1 MAAPAGPPLP
11 SCHQGGPAAPL
22 LSGRG
27 ACPSLDGVMTART
40 QTPSRLRRE
49 FHMDGIVQGVG
60 FRPFVYGLALRHG
73 ITGYVLN
80 DANGVTIGAEGS
92 PEQLATFAREL
103 RELAPPLSRIDR
115 FSERALPLCHD
126 PDYDGAFHGQFRI
139 KASQQQS
146 AATVAISPDQGM
158 CEACA
163 TDVANPADRHHR
175 YPFTNCTH
183 CGPRYTII
191 RRLPYDRPHTAM
203 ADFAMC
209 PRCAAAYENP
219 LDRRY
224 HAQPVSCP
232 ECGPHLSWRSGRGD
246 ALAEREDA
254 LHAAARAL
262 QAGKLIAVKGMG
274 GYHLICDAR
283 NEQSVARL
291 RTLKRRARKPLA
303 VMMGSL
309 AEAKLH
315 VTGCEAE
322 WKLLASQARPITL
335 LRKRKNDDR
344 LSETRQSATPLA
356 EGIAPGIPYLGVM
369 LPYTPLHQLLLD
381 ACAMPLVATSA
392 NGRGSPIL
400 IECDAVVRELGSE
413 IDGILDHN
421 RPILH
426 PCDDSLVQ
434 WAGGRRQTLRL
445 ARGYAPCTPSLQEA
459 VRVPLLAVGAQ
470 QKNQL
475 ALAFGR
481 QRIYSP
487 YIGDLHSLPMQEH
500 FEQTL
505 ATFRDLY
512 DLKPEVLVSDRHPG
526 YLSHQWAKGYCHDQ
540 GATHL
545 EVQHHHAHLLGVM
558 AEHDIRGPV
567 LGVAFDGTGLG
578 DNGTLWGGELL
589 IADVQGFERVAH
601 LKPFKLIG
609 GEAAIREPVR
619 QLLGLLFESATP
631 GEIGELNIAVID
643 QLPAERLSNL
653 HQLWRLGRNAPYT
666 SSIGRLFD
674 AVAALL
680 GVIDTPDYEGEAG
693 LLLEAAALQLA
704 PDEAPF
710 PLAFG
715 LHQSAEGP
723 LQIEWEELLNTL
735 VGERRKG
742 ISTASLAAG
751 FIRAISNLVIALAE
765 RFPGYPV
772 ALGGGVFQNRVLM
785 DQLVPGLEAAGRQV
799 LTSGTL
805 PLNDGGIAAGQ
816 LWFAI
821 HHIAT
826 HQPATAGCA
835 TLSES

>member
-1 MAAPAGPPLP
+1 
-11 SCHQGGPAAPL
+11 
-22 LSGRG
+22 
-27 ACPSLDGVMTART
+27 MTAT
-40 QTPSRLRRE
+40 LVPNFAGNRLRRE
-49 FHMDGIVQGVG
+49 FHIDGIVQGVG
-60 FRPFVYGLALRHG
+60 FRPFVYGLALRHAL
-73 ITGYVLN
+73 TGYVLN
-80 DANGVTIGAEGS
+80 DASGVTIGAEGS
-92 PEQLATFAREL
+92 PEQLAAFAREL
-103 RELAPPLSRIDR
+103 RDLAPPLSRIDH
-115 FSERALPLCHD
+115 FSERELPQD
-126 PDYDGAFHGQFRI
+126 PDLDYDGAFHI

-163 TDVANPADRHHR
+163 RDVANPADRHHR

-203 ADFAMC
+203 AGFAMC
-209 PRCAAAYENP
+209 PRCAAAYEDP

-232 ECGPHLSWRSGRGD
+232 ECGPHLTWRPGRGD

-254 LHAAARAL
+254 LQAAALAL
-262 QAGKLIAVKGMG
+262 QAGALIAVKGMG
-274 GYHLICDAR
+274 GYHLLCDAR
-283 NEQSVARL
+283 SESAVARL
-291 RTLKRRARKPLA
+291 RQLKRRARKPLA

-315 VTGCEAE
+315 VSGCEAE

-344 LSETRQSATPLA
+344 HSESQQSAAPLA
-356 EGIAPGIPYLGVM
+356 EGIAPDIPYLGVM

-381 ACAMPLVATSA
+381 VCAIPLVATSA
-392 NGRGSPIL
+392 NGRGSAIL
-400 IECDAVVRELGSE
+400 VECEAVVRELGGE

-445 ARGYAPCTPSLQEA
+445 ARGYAPCTPSLKET
-459 VRVPLLAVGAQ
+459 VKVPLLAVGAQ

-487 YIGDLHSLPMQEH
+487 YIGDLHSLPMRGH

-512 DLKPEVLVSDRHPG
+512 DLKPELLVSDCHPG
-526 YLSHQWAKGYCHDQ
+526 YLSHQWAKGYCHEHN
-540 GATHL
+540 ATHI

-558 AEHDIRGPV
+558 AEHDITGPV
-567 LGVAFDGTGLG
+567 LGFAFDGTGFG
-578 DNGTLWGGELL
+578 DDGTLWGGELL
-589 IADVQGFERVAH
+589 LADVKGFTRVAH
-601 LKPFKLIG
+601 LRPFKLIG
-609 GEAAIREPVR
+609 SEAAIREPVR
-619 QLLGLLFESATP
+619 QLLGLLFESYDLEQIRALDIP
-631 GEIGELNIAVID
+631 LVSK
-643 QLPAERLSNL
+643 LPIERIRNL
-653 HQLWRLGRNAPYT
+653 HQLWHLGRNAPYT

-680 GVIDTPDYEGEAG
+680 GLVDTPDYEGEAG
-693 LLLEAAALQLA
+693 LLLEAAALQLT
-704 PDEAPF
+704 PDELPF
-710 PLAFG
+710 PLTFG
-715 LHQSAEGP
+715 LSQSAEGP
-723 LQIEWEELLNTL
+723 LQIEWAELINTL
-735 VGERRKG
+735 INEQRKG
-742 ISTASLAAG
+742 TSTASLAAG
-751 FIRAISNLVIALAE
+751 FICALSALVIALAE

-785 DQLVPGLEAAGRQV
+785 DELVPSLEATGRQV
-799 LTSGTL
+799 LTSETL

-826 HQPATAGCA
+826 HQPATTGCA

>member
-1 MAAPAGPPLP
+1 
-11 SCHQGGPAAPL
+11 
-22 LSGRG
+22 
-27 ACPSLDGVMTART
+27 MTAT
-40 QTPSRLRRE
+40 LVPNFAGNRLRRE
-49 FHMDGIVQGVG
+49 FHIDGIVQGVG
-60 FRPFVYGLALRHG
+60 FRPFVYGLALRYG
-73 ITGYVLN
+73 LAGYVLN

-92 PEQLATFAREL
+92 PEQLASFAREL
-103 RELAPPLSRIDR
+103 RELAPPLSRIDH
-115 FSERALPLCHD
+115 FSERELPRDHD
-126 PDYDGAFHGQFRI
+126 SDYYGQFHI

-163 TDVANPADRHHR
+163 NDVANPVDRHHH

-191 RRLPYDRPHTAM
+191 RSLPYDRPHTAM
-203 ADFAMC
+203 AGFAMC
-209 PRCAAAYENP
+209 PRCAAAYEDP

-232 ECGPHLSWRSGRGD
+232 ECGPHLSWRSDCGD

-254 LHAAARAL
+254 LQMAAGAL

-291 RTLKRRARKPLA
+291 RTLKRRERKPLA

-322 WKLLASQARPITL
+322 WKLLASQASPITL

-344 LSETRQSATPLA
+344 PSESQQPAVPLA
-356 EGIAPGIPYLGVM
+356 EGIAPGIPYLGIM

-381 ACAMPLVATSA
+381 ACAIPLVATSA

-400 IECDAVVRELGSE
+400 IECEAVVRELGSE

-459 VRVPLLAVGAQ
+459 VKAPLLAVGAQ

-487 YIGDLHSLPMQEH
+487 YIGDLHSLPMQGH

-512 DLKPEVLVSDRHPG
+512 DLKPELLVSDRHPG
-526 YLSHQWAKGYCHDQ
+526 YLSHQWAKNYCQNQ

-545 EVQHHHAHLLGVM
+545 EVQHHHAHLLAVM
-558 AEHDIRGPV
+558 AEHDITGPV

-578 DNGTLWGGELL
+578 DDGTLWGGELL
-589 IADVQGFERVAH
+589 LADVKGFKRVAH
-601 LKPFKLIG
+601 LRPFKLIG
-609 GEAAIREPVR
+609 SEAAIREPVR
-619 QLLGLLFESATP
+619 QLLGLLFESYDLEQIRALDIP
-631 GEIGELNIAVID
+631 LVSK
-643 QLPAERLSNL
+643 LPIERIRNL
-653 HQLWRLGRNAPYT
+653 HQLWHLGRNTPYT

-674 AVAALL
+674 AIAALL

-693 LLLEAAALQLA
+693 LLLEAAALQLT
-704 PDEAPF
+704 PDELPF
-710 PLAFG
+710 SLAFG

-723 LQIEWEELLNTL
+723 LLIEWAELLNL
-735 VGERRKG
+735 LISEQSKG
-742 ISTASLAAG
+742 TSTASLAAG
-751 FIRAISNLVIALAE
+751 FIHAVSALVIALAE
-765 RFPGYPV
+765 CFPGYPV

-785 DQLVPGLEAAGRQV
+785 DQLVPALEAVGRQV
-799 LTSGTL
+799 LTSETL

-826 HQPATAGCA
+826 HQPATTGCA

>member
-1 MAAPAGPPLP
+1 
-11 SCHQGGPAAPL
+11 
-22 LSGRG
+22 
-27 ACPSLDGVMTART
+27 MTART
-40 QTPSRLRRE
+40 PIRSRLRRE
-49 FHMDGIVQGVG
+49 FHIDGIVQGVG
-60 FRPFVYGLALRHG
+60 FRPFVYGLALRHSLA
-73 ITGYVLN
+73 GYVLN

-92 PEQLATFAREL
+92 PEQLAAFAREL
-103 RELAPPLSRIDR
+103 REQAPPLSRIDH
-115 FSERALPLCHD
+115 FSERELPFAHD
-126 PDYDGAFHGQFRI
+126 PDYDGQFRI
-139 KASQQQS
+139 KTSQQQS

-158 CEACA
+158 CGACA
-163 TDVANPADRHHR
+163 NDVANPKDRHHR

-232 ECGPHLSWRSGRGD
+232 ECGPHLSWRNGRGD

-254 LHAAARAL
+254 LHAAASAL
-262 QAGKLIAVKGMG
+262 QEGALIAVKGMG

-283 NEQSVARL
+283 NERSVARL
-291 RTLKRRARKPLA
+291 RTLKRRERKPLA

-315 VTGCEAE
+315 VTGGEAE
-322 WKLLASQARPITL
+322 WSLLASQARPITL
-335 LRKRKNDDR
+335 LRKRINDDR
-344 LSETRQSATPLA
+344 LSETGQPAAPLA

-400 IECDAVVRELGSE
+400 IECEAVVRELGSE

-426 PCDDSLVQ
+426 TCDDSLVQ

-487 YIGDLHSLPMQEH
+487 YIGDLHSLPMQGH

-505 ATFRDLY
+505 NTFRDLY
-512 DLKPEVLVSDRHPG
+512 DLSPELLVSDCHPG
-526 YLSHQWAKGYCHDQ
+526 YLSHQWAKGYCHAH
-540 GATHL
+540 GADHL

-558 AEHDIRGPV
+558 AEHDITGPV
-567 LGVAFDGTGLG
+567 LGFAFDGTGLG
-578 DNGTLWGGELL
+578 DDGTLWGGELM
-589 IADVQGFERVAH
+589 IADVLGFERVAH
-601 LKPFKLIG
+601 LKPFKLLG

-619 QLLGLLFESATP
+619 QLLGLLFESYGVEAIRALDIP
-631 GEIGELNIAVID
+631 LINK
-643 QLPAERLSNL
+643 LPPERISNL
-653 HQLWRLGRNAPYT
+653 HQLWQLGRNAPYT

-680 GVIDTPDYEGEAG
+680 GVIDTPDYESEAG
-693 LLLEAAALQLA
+693 LLLEASALQLT
-704 PDEAPF
+704 PDEQPF

-715 LHQSAEGP
+715 LSQSTEGS
-723 LQIEWEELLNTL
+723 LQIEWAELIHTL
-735 VGERRKG
+735 VSERRKG
-742 ISTASLAAG
+742 TSTASLAAG
-751 FIRAISNLVIALAE
+751 FIRAISNLVVALAE

-785 DQLVPGLEAAGRQV
+785 DQLVPALEAAGRQV
-799 LTSGTL
+799 LTSETL

-821 HHIAT
+821 HHLAT
-826 HQPATAGCA
+826 HQPVTTGCA
-835 TLSES
+835 ILSES

>member
-1 MAAPAGPPLP
+1 
-11 SCHQGGPAAPL
+11 
-22 LSGRG
+22 
-27 ACPSLDGVMTART
+27 MTAT
-40 QTPSRLRRE
+40 RLRRE
-49 FHMDGIVQGVG
+49 FHIDGIVQGVG

-73 ITGYVLN
+73 LTGYVLN

-92 PEQLATFAREL
+92 PEQLAAFAREL
-103 RELAPPLSRIDR
+103 RELAPPLSRIDH
-115 FSERALPLCHD
+115 FSEREQPRDHD
-126 PDYDGAFHGQFRI
+126 PDHNPDYDGQFHI

-158 CEACA
+158 CEECA
-163 TDVANPADRHHR
+163 TDVANPKDRHHH

-232 ECGPHLSWRSGRGD
+232 ECGPHLSWRSDCGD

-254 LHAAARAL
+254 LQAATRAL

-274 GYHLICDAR
+274 GYHLMCDAR

-315 VTGCEAE
+315 VTGGEAE
-322 WKLLASQARPITL
+322 WTLLASQARPITL
-335 LRKRKNDDR
+335 MRKRKNDDR
-344 LSETRQSATPLA
+344 LSGSRPSAAPLA

-381 ACAMPLVATSA
+381 VCAIPLVATSA
-392 NGRGSPIL
+392 NGRGSPIF
-400 IECDAVVRELGSE
+400 IECEAVVSELGGK

-445 ARGYAPCTPSLQEA
+445 ARGYAPCTPSLKQA
-459 VRVPLLAVGAQ
+459 VNLPLLAVGAQ

-487 YIGDLHSLPMQEH
+487 YIGDLHSLPMQGH

-512 DLKPEVLVSDRHPG
+512 DLKPELLVSDRHPG
-526 YLSHQWAKGYCHDQ
+526 YLSHQWAKGYCREQ
-540 GATHL
+540 GTTHL
-545 EVQHHHAHLLGVM
+545 EVQHHHAHLLAVM
-558 AEHDIRGPV
+558 AEHEITGPV
-567 LGVAFDGTGLG
+567 LGFAFDGTGLG
-578 DNGTLWGGELL
+578 DDGTLWGGELL
-589 IADVQGFERVAH
+589 LADVKGFTRVAH
-601 LKPFKLIG
+601 LRPFKLIG
-609 GEAAIREPVR
+609 GEAAIREPLR
-619 QLLGLLFESATP
+619 QLLGLLFETYGVEQIRALDIP
-631 GEIGELNIAVID
+631 LINK
-643 QLPAERLSNL
+643 LPPERIRNL
-653 HQLWRLGRNAPYT
+653 HQLWHLGRNAPYT

-680 GVIDTPDYEGEAG
+680 DLVDTPDYEGEAG
-693 LLLEAAALQLA
+693 LLLEAAALQLT
-704 PDEAPF
+704 PDELPF

-715 LHQSAEGP
+715 LSQSAEGP
-723 LQIEWEELLNTL
+723 LQIEWAELINTL
-735 VGERRKG
+735 VSELHKG
-742 ISTASLAAG
+742 TSTARLAAG
-751 FIRAISNLVIALAE
+751 FIRAISDLVIALAE

-799 LTSGTL
+799 LTSETL

>member
-1 MAAPAGPPLP
+1 MSTAIAPSISPNLVA
-11 SCHQGGPAAPL
+11 
-22 LSGRG
+22 
-27 ACPSLDGVMTART
+27 
-40 QTPSRLRRE
+40 SRLRRE
-49 FHMDGIVQGVG
+49 FHIDGIVQGVG

-73 ITGYVLN
+73 LIGYVLN
-80 DANGVTIGAEGS
+80 DANGVTIGAEGL
-92 PEQLATFAREL
+92 PERLAAFAREL
-103 RELAPPLSRIDR
+103 RELAPPLSRIDH
-115 FSERALPLCHD
+115 FSERELLRED
-126 PDYDGAFHGQFRI
+126 NPDYDGQFHI

-163 TDVANPADRHHR
+163 TDVANPVDRHHH

-183 CGPRYTII
+183 CGPRYSII

-203 ADFAMC
+203 AGFAMC
-209 PRCAAAYENP
+209 PRCAAAYEDP

-232 ECGPHLSWRSGRGD
+232 ECGPHLTWRTGRGD
-246 ALAEREDA
+246 VLAERDHA

-262 QAGKLIAVKGMG
+262 QTGALIAVKGMG

-283 NEQSVARL
+283 NESAVARL
-291 RTLKRRARKPLA
+291 RQLKRRERKPLA

-335 LRKRKNDDR
+335 LRKRTKDDR
-344 LSETRQSATPLA
+344 PSESQHTAAPLA

-400 IECDAVVRELGSE
+400 IECEAVVRELGSE

-426 PCDDSLVQ
+426 TCDDSLVQ

-445 ARGYAPCTPSLQEA
+445 ARGYAPCTPSLKEA
-459 VRVPLLAVGAQ
+459 VNLPLLAVGAQ

-487 YIGDLHSLPMQEH
+487 YIGDLHSLPMQGH

-505 ATFRDLY
+505 ATFRELY
-512 DLKPEVLVSDRHPG
+512 DLKPELLVSDCHPG
-526 YLSHQWAKGYCHDQ
+526 YLSHQWAKGYCAAE

-545 EVQHHHAHLLGVM
+545 EVQHHHAHLLAVM

-578 DNGTLWGGELL
+578 DDGTLWGGELL
-589 IADVQGFERVAH
+589 LADVKGFTRVAH

-609 GEAAIREPVR
+609 GDAAIREPVR
-619 QLLGLLFESATP
+619 QLLGLLFESY
-631 GEIGELNIAVID
+631 GVEEICALDIPAIK
-643 QLPAERLSNL
+643 QLPAERISNL
-653 HQLWRLGRNAPYT
+653 HLLWHLGRNAPHT

-693 LLLEAAALQLA
+693 LLLEAAALQLT
-704 PDEAPF
+704 PDELPF

-723 LQIEWEELLNTL
+723 LQIEWAELLNTL

-742 ISTASLAAG
+742 TSTASLAAG
-751 FIRAISNLVIALAE
+751 FICAISDLIIALAE

-772 ALGGGVFQNRVLM
+772 ALGGGVFQNRMLM

-799 LTSGTL
+799 LTSETL

-826 HQPATAGCA
+826 HQPATTGCA

>member
-1 MAAPAGPPLP
+1 MSTTIAPSVSANPV
-11 SCHQGGPAAPL
+11 AN
-22 LSGRG
+22 
-27 ACPSLDGVMTART
+27 
-40 QTPSRLRRE
+40 RLRRE
-49 FHMDGIVQGVG
+49 FHIDGIVQGVG

-73 ITGYVLN
+73 LAGYVLN
-80 DANGVTIGAEGS
+80 DANGVTIGAEGL
-92 PEQLATFAREL
+92 PEQLASFAREL
-103 RELAPPLSRIDR
+103 RELAPPLSRIDH
-115 FSERALPLCHD
+115 FSERVLPQNDDPDHN
-126 PDYDGAFHGQFRI
+126 PDYDGQFHI

-163 TDVANPADRHHR
+163 TDVANPVDRHHH

-191 RRLPYDRPHTAM
+191 RRLPYDRPYTAM
-203 ADFAMC
+203 AGFAMC

-262 QAGKLIAVKGMG
+262 QAGALIAVKGMG

-291 RTLKRRARKPLA
+291 RTLKRRERKPLA

-344 LSETRQSATPLA
+344 LSETGQPAAPLA
-356 EGIAPGIPYLGVM
+356 EGIAPGIPYLGIM

-381 ACAMPLVATSA
+381 ACAIPLVATSA

-400 IECDAVVRELGSE
+400 IECEAVVRELGSE

-421 RPILH
+421 RPTLH

-445 ARGYAPCTPSLQEA
+445 ARGYAPCTPSLKQA
-459 VRVPLLAVGAQ
+459 VKMPLLAVGAQ

-487 YIGDLHSLPMQEH
+487 YIGDLHSLPMQGH

-512 DLKPEVLVSDRHPG
+512 DLKPELLVSDRHPG
-526 YLSHQWAKGYCHDQ
+526 YLSHQWAKGYCRKHN
-540 GATHL
+540 ATHI

-558 AEHDIRGPV
+558 AEHNITGPV

-578 DNGTLWGGELL
+578 DDGTLWGGELL
-589 IADVQGFERVAH
+589 IADVQGFERIAH

-619 QLLGLLFESATP
+619 QLLGLLFESYDV
-631 GEIGELNIAVID
+631 EQIIALDIPLVSK
-643 QLPAERLSNL
+643 LPIERIRNL

-693 LLLEAAALQLA
+693 LLLEAVALQLT
-704 PDEAPF
+704 PDELPF

-715 LHQSAEGP
+715 LSQSTGGP
-723 LQIEWEELLNTL
+723 LHIEWAELLNL
-735 VGERRKG
+735 LISEQSKG
-742 ISTASLAAG
+742 TSTASLAAG
-751 FIRAISNLVIALAE
+751 FIHAISKLVVALAE

-799 LTSGTL
+799 LTSETL

-826 HQPATAGCA
+826 HQPVTTGCA

>member
-1 MAAPAGPPLP
+1 
-11 SCHQGGPAAPL
+11 
-22 LSGRG
+22 
-27 ACPSLDGVMTART
+27 MTAT
-40 QTPSRLRRE
+40 LVPNFAGNRLRRE
-49 FHMDGIVQGVG
+49 FHIDGIVQGVG

-80 DANGVTIGAEGS
+80 DANGVTIGAKGS

-103 RELAPPLSRIDR
+103 RELAPPLSRIDH
-115 FSERALPLCHD
+115 FSERELLRED
-126 PDYDGAFHGQFRI
+126 NPDYDGQFHGQFRI

-163 TDVANPADRHHR
+163 TDVANPADRHHH

-191 RRLPYDRPHTAM
+191 RRLPYDRPHTVM
-203 ADFAMC
+203 AGFAMC

-232 ECGPHLSWRSGRGD
+232 ECGPHLSWRSGDGD
-246 ALAEREDA
+246 ALTEREDA
-254 LHAAARAL
+254 LQAAARAL

-283 NEQSVARL
+283 SESAVARL
-291 RTLKRRARKPLA
+291 RQLKRRERKPLA

-315 VTGCEAE
+315 VTGGEEE
-322 WKLLASQARPITL
+322 WNLLASQARPITL
-335 LRKRKNDDR
+335 LRKRINDDR
-344 LSETRQSATPLA
+344 LSESLLTTAPLA
-356 EGIAPGIPYLGVM
+356 EGIAPGIPYLGIM

-400 IECDAVVRELGSE
+400 IECEEVIRELGSE

-459 VRVPLLAVGAQ
+459 VKAPLLAVGAQ

-512 DLKPEVLVSDRHPG
+512 DLNPELLVSDRHPG
-526 YLSHQWAKGYCHDQ
+526 YLSHQWAKSYCQNQ

-558 AEHDIRGPV
+558 AEHNITGPV

-578 DNGTLWGGELL
+578 DDGTLWGGELL

-601 LKPFKLIG
+601 LAPFKLIG

-619 QLLGLLFESATP
+619 QLLGLLFETYGVEQIRALDIPLINT
-631 GEIGELNIAVID
+631 
-643 QLPAERLSNL
+643 LPAERIRNL
-653 HQLWRLGRNAPYT
+653 HQLWYLGRNAPYT

-693 LLLEAAALQLA
+693 LLLEAAALQLT
-704 PDEAPF
+704 PDELPF

-723 LQIEWEELLNTL
+723 LHIEWAELLNL
-735 VGERRKG
+735 LISERRNG
-742 ISTASLAAG
+742 TSTASLAAG
-751 FIRAISNLVIALAE
+751 FIRAISDLVVALAE

-799 LTSGTL
+799 LTSETL

-826 HQPATAGCA
+826 HQPVTTGCA

>member
-1 MAAPAGPPLP
+1 
-11 SCHQGGPAAPL
+11 
-22 LSGRG
+22 
-27 ACPSLDGVMTART
+27 MTAT
-40 QTPSRLRRE
+40 RLRRE
-49 FHMDGIVQGVG
+49 FHIDGIVQGVG

-73 ITGYVLN
+73 LTGYVLN

-92 PEQLATFAREL
+92 PEQLASFAREL
-103 RELAPPLSRIDR
+103 RELAPPLSRIDH
-115 FSERALPLCHD
+115 FSERALPRDADPDHN
-126 PDYDGAFHGQFRI
+126 PDYDGQFHI

-146 AATVAISPDQGM
+146 AATVAISSDQGM

-163 TDVANPADRHHR
+163 TDVANPKDRHHH

-254 LHAAARAL
+254 LQAAARAL
-262 QAGKLIAVKGMG
+262 QAGALIAVKGMG
-274 GYHLICDAR
+274 GYHLMCDAR

-291 RTLKRRARKPLA
+291 RTLKRRERKPLA
-303 VMMGSL
+303 VMMSSL
-309 AEAKLH
+309 AKAKLH
-315 VTGCEAE
+315 VTGFEAE
-322 WKLLASQARPITL
+322 WQLLASQARPITL

-344 LSETRQSATPLA
+344 LSESQQPAAPLA

-400 IECDAVVRELGSE
+400 IECEAVVRELGGE

-445 ARGYAPCTPSLQEA
+445 ARGYAPCTPSLKAA
-459 VRVPLLAVGAQ
+459 VKVPLLAVGAQ

-487 YIGDLHSLPMQEH
+487 YIGDLHSLPMQGH

-512 DLKPEVLVSDRHPG
+512 DLKPELLVSDRHPG
-526 YLSHQWAKGYCHDQ
+526 YLSHQWAKDYCREQ

-558 AEHDIRGPV
+558 AEHNITGPV

-578 DNGTLWGGELL
+578 DDGTLWGGELL

-601 LKPFKLIG
+601 LAPFKLIG

-619 QLLGLLFESATP
+619 QLLGLLFESY
-631 GEIGELNIAVID
+631 GVDEISALDIPLINK
-643 QLPAERLSNL
+643 LPPERISNL

-693 LLLEAAALQLA
+693 LLLEAAALQLP
-704 PDEAPF
+704 PDELPF
-710 PLAFG
+710 PLVFG

-723 LQIEWEELLNTL
+723 LQIEWAELLNL
-735 VGERRKG
+735 LINERRKG
-742 ISTASLAAG
+742 TSTARLAAG
-751 FIRAISNLVIALAE
+751 FIRAISALVIALAE
-765 RFPGYPV
+765 RFHGYPV

-785 DQLVPGLEAAGRQV
+785 DLLVPALEAAGRQV
-799 LTSGTL
+799 LTSETL

-821 HHIAT
+821 HHLAT
-826 HQPATAGCA
+826 HQPVTTGYA

>member
-1 MAAPAGPPLP
+1 MSTAIAPSISPNLVA
-11 SCHQGGPAAPL
+11 
-22 LSGRG
+22 
-27 ACPSLDGVMTART
+27 
-40 QTPSRLRRE
+40 SRLRRE
-49 FHMDGIVQGVG
+49 FHIDGIVQGVG

-73 ITGYVLN
+73 LIGYVLN
-80 DANGVTIGAEGS
+80 DANGVTIGAEGL
-92 PEQLATFAREL
+92 PERLAAFAREL
-103 RELAPPLSRIDR
+103 RELAPPLSRIDH
-115 FSERALPLCHD
+115 FSERELLRED
-126 PDYDGAFHGQFRI
+126 NPDYDGQFHI

-163 TDVANPADRHHR
+163 TDVANPVDRHHH

-203 ADFAMC
+203 AGFAMC

-232 ECGPHLSWRSGRGD
+232 ECGPHLSWRTGKGD
-246 ALAEREDA
+246 ALAERDHA
-254 LHAAARAL
+254 LQMAARAL
-262 QAGKLIAVKGMG
+262 QAGALIAVKGMG

-283 NEQSVARL
+283 SESAVARL
-291 RTLKRRARKPLA
+291 RQLKRRERKPMA

-315 VTGCEAE
+315 VTGCEEE

-335 LRKRKNDDR
+335 LRKRTKDER
-344 LSETRQSATPLA
+344 PSESQHTAAPLA

-381 ACAMPLVATSA
+381 ACALPLVATSA

-400 IECDAVVRELGSE
+400 IECDAVVRELGGE

-445 ARGYAPCTPSLQEA
+445 ARGYAPCTPSLKEA
-459 VRVPLLAVGAQ
+459 VKVPLLAVGAQ

-487 YIGDLHSLPMQEH
+487 YIGDLHSLPMQGH

-505 ATFRDLY
+505 ATFRELY
-512 DLKPEVLVSDRHPG
+512 DLKPELLVSDCHPG
-526 YLSHQWAKGYCHDQ
+526 YLSHQWAKGYCAAE

-545 EVQHHHAHLLGVM
+545 EVQHHHAHLLAVM

-578 DNGTLWGGELL
+578 DDGTLWGGELL
-589 IADVQGFERVAH
+589 LADVKGFTRVAH

-619 QLLGLLFESATP
+619 QLLGLLFESYGVEEVCALD
-631 GEIGELNIAVID
+631 I
-643 QLPAERLSNL
+643 PAIKRLSADRISNL
-653 HQLWRLGRNAPYT
+653 HQLWHLGRNAPHT

-693 LLLEAAALQLA
+693 LLLEAAALQLT
-704 PDEAPF
+704 PDELPF

-723 LQIEWEELLNTL
+723 LQIEWAELLNTL

-742 ISTASLAAG
+742 TSTASLAAG
-751 FIRAISNLVIALAE
+751 FICAISDLIIALAE

-772 ALGGGVFQNRVLM
+772 ALGGGVFQNRMLM

-799 LTSGTL
+799 LTSETL

-826 HQPATAGCA
+826 HQPATTGCA

>member
-1 MAAPAGPPLP
+1 
-11 SCHQGGPAAPL
+11 
-22 LSGRG
+22 
-27 ACPSLDGVMTART
+27 MTAT
-40 QTPSRLRRE
+40 RLRRE
-49 FHMDGIVQGVG
+49 FHIDGIVQGVG

-73 ITGYVLN
+73 LTGYVLN

-92 PEQLATFAREL
+92 PEQLAAFAREL
-103 RELAPPLSRIDR
+103 RELAPPLSRIDH
-115 FSERALPLCHD
+115 FSERELPQNDD
-126 PDYDGAFHGQFRI
+126 PDYDGQFHI

-158 CEACA
+158 CEGCA
-163 TDVANPADRHHR
+163 TDVANPADRHHH

-209 PRCAAAYENP
+209 PRCAAAYEDP

-232 ECGPHLSWRSGRGD
+232 ECGPHLSWRTGRGD

-254 LHAAARAL
+254 LQMAARAL

-291 RTLKRRARKPLA
+291 RTLKRRERKPLA

-322 WKLLASQARPITL
+322 WSLLSSQARPITL
-335 LRKRKNDDR
+335 LRKRTNDDR
-344 LSETRQSATPLA
+344 LSESRPSAAPLA

-381 ACAMPLVATSA
+381 ACAIPLVATSA

-400 IECDAVVRELGSE
+400 IECDAVVRELGGD

-445 ARGYAPCTPSLQEA
+445 ARGYAPCTPSLKQA
-459 VRVPLLAVGAQ
+459 VNLPLLAVGAQ

-487 YIGDLHSLPMQEH
+487 YIGDLHSLPMQGH

-505 ATFRDLY
+505 TTFRDLY
-512 DLKPEVLVSDRHPG
+512 DLKPELLVSDCHPG

-545 EVQHHHAHLLGVM
+545 EVQHHHAHLLAVM
-558 AEHDIRGPV
+558 AEHDITGPV
-567 LGVAFDGTGLG
+567 LGFAFDGTGLG
-578 DNGTLWGGELL
+578 DDGTLWGGELL
-589 IADVQGFERVAH
+589 LADVKGFSRAAH
-601 LKPFKLIG
+601 LTPFKLIG

-619 QLLGLLFESATP
+619 QLLGLLFESYSVEQIRALGIP
-631 GEIGELNIAVID
+631 LVSK
-643 QLPAERLSNL
+643 LPIERIRNL
-653 HQLWRLGRNAPYT
+653 HQLWHLGRNAPYT

-693 LLLEAAALQLA
+693 LLLEAAALQLL
-704 PDEAPF
+704 PDETPF
-710 PLAFG
+710 PLTFG
-715 LHQSAEGP
+715 LSKSAEGP
-723 LQIEWEELLNTL
+723 LQIEWAELLNTL
-735 VGERRKG
+735 INERRKST
-742 ISTASLAAG
+742 STASLAAG
-751 FIRAISNLVIALAE
+751 FIHAVSALVIALAE
-765 RFPGYPV
+765 CFPGYPV

-785 DQLVPGLEAAGRQV
+785 DQLVPALEAAGRQV
-799 LTSGTL
+799 LTSETL

-826 HQPATAGCA
+826 HQPVTTACA

>member
-1 MAAPAGPPLP
+1 
-11 SCHQGGPAAPL
+11 
-22 LSGRG
+22 
-27 ACPSLDGVMTART
+27 MTAT
-40 QTPSRLRRE
+40 LAAHSAETRLRRE
-49 FHMDGIVQGVG
+49 FHIDGIVQGVG

-73 ITGYVLN
+73 LIGYVLN

-92 PEQLATFAREL
+92 PERLAAFAREL
-103 RELAPPLSRIDR
+103 RELAPPLSRIDH
-115 FSERALPLCHD
+115 FSERELLRED
-126 PDYDGAFHGQFRI
+126 NPDYDSQFHI

-163 TDVANPADRHHR
+163 TDVANPVDRHHH

-203 ADFAMC
+203 AGFAMC
-209 PRCAAAYENP
+209 PRCAAAYEDP

-232 ECGPHLSWRSGRGD
+232 ECGPHLSWRSGKGD
-246 ALAEREDA
+246 ALAERENA
-254 LHAAARAL
+254 LQMAARAL
-262 QAGKLIAVKGMG
+262 QTGALIAVKGMG

-283 NEQSVARL
+283 SESAVARL
-291 RTLKRRARKPLA
+291 RQLKRRERKPLA

-315 VTGCEAE
+315 VTGCEEE
-322 WKLLASQARPITL
+322 WNLLVSQARPITL
-335 LRKRKNDDR
+335 LRKRTKDDR
-344 LSETRQSATPLA
+344 PSESQRPAAPLA

-381 ACAMPLVATSA
+381 ACALPLVATSA

-400 IECDAVVRELGSE
+400 IECDAVVRELGGE

-445 ARGYAPCTPSLQEA
+445 ARGYAPCTPSLKQA

-487 YIGDLHSLPMQEH
+487 YIGDLHSLPMQGH

-512 DLKPEVLVSDRHPG
+512 ALKPEVLVSDRHPG
-526 YLSHQWAKGYCHDQ
+526 YLSHQWARNYCHHQ

-558 AEHDIRGPV
+558 AEHNITGPV

-578 DNGTLWGGELL
+578 DDGTLWGGELL
-589 IADVQGFERVAH
+589 LADVQSFERVAH

-619 QLLGLLFESATP
+619 QLLGLLFESY
-631 GEIGELNIAVID
+631 GVEDIGALDIPAIK
-643 QLPAERLSNL
+643 QLPADRISNL
-653 HQLWRLGRNAPYT
+653 HQLWQLGRNAPFT

-704 PDEAPF
+704 PNEQPF
-710 PLAFG
+710 PLAFD
-715 LHQSAEGP
+715 LSQSAEGP
-723 LQIEWEELLNTL
+723 LKIEWAELLNTL
-735 VGERRKG
+735 VSERRKG
-742 ISTASLAAG
+742 TSTANLAAG
-751 FIRAISNLVIALAE
+751 FICAISNLVVALAG

-772 ALGGGVFQNRVLM
+772 ALGGGMFQNRVLM
-785 DQLVPGLEAAGRQV
+785 DELVPGLEAAGRQV
-799 LTSGTL
+799 LTSETL

-826 HQPATAGCA
+826 HQPATTGCA

>member
-1 MAAPAGPPLP
+1 
-11 SCHQGGPAAPL
+11 
-22 LSGRG
+22 
-27 ACPSLDGVMTART
+27 MTTSTRL
-40 QTPSRLRRE
+40 RLRRE
-49 FHMDGIVQGVG
+49 FHIDGIVQGVG
-60 FRPFVYGLALRHG
+60 FRPFVYGLALGHG
-73 ITGYVLN
+73 LAGYVLN
-80 DANGVTIGAEGS
+80 DASGVTIGAEGS
-92 PEQLATFAREL
+92 PEQLASFAREL
-103 RELAPPLSRIDR
+103 RELAPPLSRIDH
-115 FSERALPLCHD
+115 FSERELPLAHD
-126 PDYDGAFHGQFRI
+126 PDFDGQFHGQFRI

-163 TDVANPADRHHR
+163 RDVANPRDRHHH

-203 ADFAMC
+203 AGFAMC

-232 ECGPHLSWRSGRGD
+232 ECGPHLTWRSGRGD

-262 QAGKLIAVKGMG
+262 QAGALIAVKGMG
-274 GYHLICDAR
+274 GYHLMCDAR

-309 AEAKLH
+309 AEARLH
-315 VTGCEAE
+315 VTGCEEE

-335 LRKRKNDDR
+335 LRKRTKDDR
-344 LSETRQSATPLA
+344 PSDLMQQQAAPLA
-356 EGIAPGIPYLGVM
+356 KGIAPGIPYLGVM

-392 NGRGSPIL
+392 NGRGNPIL
-400 IECDAVVRELGSE
+400 IECDAVVRELGDE

-459 VRVPLLAVGAQ
+459 VKVPLLAVGAQ

-487 YIGDLHSLPMQEH
+487 YIGDLHSLPMQGH

-526 YLSHQWAKGYCHDQ
+526 YLSHQWAKRYCQDQ
-540 GATHL
+540 GTTHL
-545 EVQHHHAHLLGVM
+545 EVQHHHAHLAAVL
-558 AEHDIRGPV
+558 AEHHWPADQPV
-567 LGVAFDGTGLG
+567 LGLALDGFGLG
-578 DNGTLWGGELL
+578 DDGGAWGGELL
-589 IADVQGFERVAH
+589 RVRGADCQ
-601 LKPFKLIG
+601 
-609 GEAAIREPVR
+609 
-619 QLLGLLFESATP
+619 
-631 GEIGELNIAVID
+631 
-643 QLPAERLSNL
+643 
-653 HQLWRLGRNAPYT
+653 RLGRLRPLALPGGDIAARQPWRMAASALAALGHREADIAARLAMHPGAAAVAAMLARGVNCPPT
-666 SSIGRLFD
+666 SSLGRAFD
-674 AVAALL
+674 AVAALA
-680 GVIDTPDYEGEAG
+680 GVCAEQSYESEAAQKLEAHAQGPWPAPDPALWRLADDASELDLRP
-693 LLLEAAALQLA
+693 LLARISTLNDAHASAALWHANLAAALA
-704 PDEAPF
+704 HWAH
-710 PLAFG
+710 A
-715 LHQSAEGP
+715 
-723 LQIEWEELLNTL
+723 
-735 VGERRKG
+735 
-742 ISTASLAAG
+742 ASQRQG
-751 FIRAISNLVIALAE
+751 VRHIALA
-765 RFPGYPV
+765 
-772 ALGGGVFQNRVLM
+772 GGVCLNLTLL
-785 DQLVPGLEAAGRQV
+785 DALCAQLTAAG
-799 LTSGTL
+799 LTPLLAIEL
-805 PLNDGGIAAGQ
+805 PPNDGGVSLGQ
-816 LWFAI
+816 AWVAR
-821 HHIAT
+821 H
-826 HQPATAGCA
+826 
-835 TLSES
+835 LSR

>member
-1 MAAPAGPPLP
+1 
-11 SCHQGGPAAPL
+11 
-22 LSGRG
+22 
-27 ACPSLDGVMTART
+27 MTDRT
-40 QTPSRLRRE
+40 RTRSRLRRE
-49 FHMDGIVQGVG
+49 FHLDGIVQGVG

-73 ITGYVLN
+73 LAGYVLN

-103 RELAPPLSRIDR
+103 RELAPPLSRIDH
-115 FSERALPLCHD
+115 FSERELPRDHD
-126 PDYDGAFHGQFRI
+126 SDYGGAFHI

-163 TDVANPADRHHR
+163 RDVANPADRHHH

-183 CGPRYTII
+183 CGPRYSII

-203 ADFAMC
+203 AGFAMC

-232 ECGPHLSWRSGRGD
+232 ECGPHLSWRSGNGN

-254 LHAAARAL
+254 LQAAARAL

-283 NEQSVARL
+283 SESAVARL
-291 RTLKRRARKPLA
+291 RQLKQRARKPLA

-309 AEAKLH
+309 AEARLH

-322 WKLLASQARPITL
+322 WTLLASQARPITL

-344 LSETRQSATPLA
+344 HSESRQSATPLA
-356 EGIAPGIPYLGVM
+356 DGIAPGIPFLGVM

-381 ACAMPLVATSA
+381 ACAIPLVATSA
-392 NGRGSPIL
+392 NSRGSPIL
-400 IECDAVVRELGSE
+400 IECEAVVRELGSE

-445 ARGYAPCTPSLQEA
+445 ARGYAPCTPSLKEA
-459 VRVPLLAVGAQ
+459 VKVPLLAVGAQ

-487 YIGDLHSLPMQEH
+487 YIGDLHSLPMQGH

-512 DLKPEVLVSDRHPG
+512 DLKPELLVSDRHPG
-526 YLSHQWAKGYCHDQ
+526 YLSHQWARGYCRAHN
-540 GATHL
+540 ATHI

-558 AEHDIRGPV
+558 AEHDITGPV
-567 LGVAFDGTGLG
+567 LGFAFDGTGLG
-578 DNGTLWGGELL
+578 DDGTLWGGELL
-589 IADVQGFERVAH
+589 LADVKGFSRAAH
-601 LKPFKLIG
+601 LTPFKLIG

-619 QLLGLLFESATP
+619 QLLGLLFESY
-631 GEIGELNIAVID
+631 GVEEISTLDIPAIK
-643 QLPAERLSNL
+643 QLPAERISNL
-653 HQLWRLGRNAPYT
+653 HQLWHLGRNAPYT

-693 LLLEAAALQLA
+693 LLLEAAALQLP
-704 PDEAPF
+704 PDELPL

-723 LQIEWEELLNTL
+723 LHIEWAKLLNL
-735 VGERRKG
+735 LISERRKG
-742 ISTASLAAG
+742 TSTARLAAG
-751 FIRAISNLVIALAE
+751 FIRAISDLVVALAE

-799 LTSGTL
+799 LTSETL

>member
-1 MAAPAGPPLP
+1 
-11 SCHQGGPAAPL
+11 
-22 LSGRG
+22 
-27 ACPSLDGVMTART
+27 MTAT
-40 QTPSRLRRE
+40 LAAHSAATRLRRE
-49 FHMDGIVQGVG
+49 FHIDGIVQGVG
-60 FRPFVYGLALRHG
+60 FRPFVYGLALRHAL
-73 ITGYVLN
+73 TGYVLN
-80 DANGVTIGAEGS
+80 DANGVTIGAEGL
-92 PEQLATFAREL
+92 PEQLAAFAREL
-103 RELAPPLSRIDR
+103 RELAPPLSRIDH
-115 FSERALPLCHD
+115 FSERELPRDADPDHN
-126 PDYDGAFHGQFRI
+126 PDYDGQFHI

-146 AATVAISPDQGM
+146 SATVAISPDQGM

-163 TDVANPADRHHR
+163 NDVANPADRHHH

-191 RRLPYDRPHTAM
+191 RHLPYDRPHTAM
-203 ADFAMC
+203 AGFAMC

-232 ECGPHLSWRSGRGD
+232 ECGPHLSWRNGRGD

-254 LHAAARAL
+254 LQAAARAL

-291 RTLKRRARKPLA
+291 RALKRRARKPLA

-322 WKLLASQARPITL
+322 WQLLASQARPITL
-335 LRKRKNDDR
+335 LRKRTKDNR
-344 LSETRQSATPLA
+344 LSESRQSAAPLA

-381 ACAMPLVATSA
+381 ACAIPLVATSA

-400 IECDAVVRELGSE
+400 IECDAVVRELGGD

-445 ARGYAPCTPSLQEA
+445 ARGYAPCTPSLKQA
-459 VRVPLLAVGAQ
+459 VNFPLLAVGAQ

-487 YIGDLHSLPMQEH
+487 YIGDLHSLPMRGH

-512 DLKPEVLVSDRHPG
+512 DLKPELLVSDCHPG
-526 YLSHQWAKGYCHDQ
+526 YLSHQWAKGYCREHN
-540 GATHL
+540 ATHI
-545 EVQHHHAHLLGVM
+545 EVQHHHAHLLAVM
-558 AEHDIRGPV
+558 AEHDITGPV

-578 DNGTLWGGELL
+578 DDGTLWGGELL
-589 IADVQGFERVAH
+589 LADVKGFTRVAH
-601 LKPFKLIG
+601 LRPFKLIG

-619 QLLGLLFESATP
+619 QLLGLLFESYGVEQIRAFGIP
-631 GEIGELNIAVID
+631 LVSK
-643 QLPAERLSNL
+643 LPIERIRNL
-653 HQLWRLGRNAPYT
+653 HQLWHLGRNAPYT

-680 GVIDTPDYEGEAG
+680 GLIDTPDYEGEAG
-693 LLLEAAALQLA
+693 LLLEAAALQLT
-704 PDEAPF
+704 PDELPF

-715 LHQSAEGP
+715 LAQPVEGP
-723 LQIEWEELLNTL
+723 LHIEWTELLNTL
-735 VGERRKG
+735 VNEQRKG
-742 ISTASLAAG
+742 TSTASLAAG
-751 FIRAISNLVIALAE
+751 FIHAISKLVVAQAE

-772 ALGGGVFQNRVLM
+772 ALGGGVFQNRGLM
-785 DQLVPGLEAAGRQV
+785 DLLVPALEAAGRQV
-799 LTSGTL
+799 LTSETL

-826 HQPATAGCA
+826 HHPAKAGCA

>member
-1 MAAPAGPPLP
+1 
-11 SCHQGGPAAPL
+11 
-22 LSGRG
+22 
-27 ACPSLDGVMTART
+27 MTAT
-40 QTPSRLRRE
+40 RLRRE
-49 FHMDGIVQGVG
+49 FHIDGIVQGVG

-73 ITGYVLN
+73 LTGYVLN

-92 PEQLATFAREL
+92 PEQLANFAREL

-115 FSERALPLCHD
+115 FSERELPRDADPDHN
-126 PDYDGAFHGQFRI
+126 PDYDGQFHI

-158 CEACA
+158 CEGCA
-163 TDVANPADRHHR
+163 NDVANPVDRHHH

-203 ADFAMC
+203 AGFAMC
-209 PRCAAAYENP
+209 PRCAAAYEDP

-232 ECGPHLSWRSGRGD
+232 ECGPHLTWRSGSGD
-246 ALAEREDA
+246 ALVEREDA
-254 LHAAARAL
+254 LQAAARAL
-262 QAGKLIAVKGMG
+262 QTGALIAVKGMG

-283 NEQSVARL
+283 SEFAVARL
-291 RTLKRRARKPLA
+291 RQLKRRERKPLA

-335 LRKRKNDDR
+335 LRKRKNEDR
-344 LSETRQSATPLA
+344 LSESRQSAAPLA

-400 IECDAVVRELGSE
+400 IECEAVVRELGGE

-434 WAGGRRQTLRL
+434 WSGGRRQTLRL
-445 ARGYAPCTPSLQEA
+445 ARGYAPCTPSLKQA
-459 VRVPLLAVGAQ
+459 VKVQLLAVGAQ

-487 YIGDLHSLPMQEH
+487 YIGDLHSLPMQGH

-512 DLKPEVLVSDRHPG
+512 DLKPELLVSDCHPG
-526 YLSHQWAKGYCHDQ
+526 YLSHQWAKGYCREHN
-540 GATHL
+540 ATHI
-545 EVQHHHAHLLGVM
+545 EVQHHHAHLLAVM
-558 AEHDIRGPV
+558 AEHDITGPV
-567 LGVAFDGTGLG
+567 LGVVFDGTGLG
-578 DNGTLWGGELL
+578 DDGTLWGGELL
-589 IADVQGFERVAH
+589 LADVKGFTRVAH
-601 LKPFKLIG
+601 LRPFKLIG

-619 QLLGLLFESATP
+619 QLLGLLFESHSP
-631 GEIGELNIAVID
+631 EEISALDIPLIK
-643 QLPAERLSNL
+643 QLPLKRISNL

-680 GVIDTPDYEGEAG
+680 GLIDAPDYEGEAG

-704 PDEAPF
+704 PNELPF

-723 LQIEWEELLNTL
+723 LHIEWAELLNL
-735 VGERRKG
+735 LISEQSKG
-742 ISTASLAAG
+742 TSTARLAAG
-751 FIRAISNLVIALAE
+751 FIRAVSALVITLAE

-785 DQLVPGLEAAGRQV
+785 DTLIPGLEAAGRQV
-799 LTSGTL
+799 LTSETL

-826 HQPATAGCA
+826 HRPTTAGCA

>member
-1 MAAPAGPPLP
+1 
-11 SCHQGGPAAPL
+11 
-22 LSGRG
+22 
-27 ACPSLDGVMTART
+27 MTART

-73 ITGYVLN
+73 LAGYVLN

-92 PEQLATFAREL
+92 PEQLASFAREL
-103 RELAPPLSRIDR
+103 RELAPPLSRIDH
-115 FSERALPLCHD
+115 FSERELPLEDD
-126 PDYDGAFHGQFRI
+126 PDFDGAFHIRV
-139 KASQQQS
+139 SLQQS

-163 TDVANPADRHHR
+163 TDVANPSDRHHH

-183 CGPRYTII
+183 CGPRYSII

-209 PRCAAAYENP
+209 PRCAQAYEDP

-232 ECGPHLSWRSGRGD
+232 DCGPQLCWRTGNGA
-246 ALAEREDA
+246 ALAERGHA
-254 LHAAARAL
+254 LQAAARAL
-262 QAGKLIAVKGMG
+262 QEGALIAVKGMG

-291 RTLKRRARKPLA
+291 RMLKRRARKPLA

-335 LRKRKNDDR
+335 LRKRTKDDR
-344 LSETRQSATPLA
+344 LSESPQPTAPLA
-356 EGIAPGIPYLGVM
+356 DGIAPGIPYLGVM

-400 IECDAVVRELGSE
+400 IECEAVVRELGSE

-445 ARGYAPCTPSLQEA
+445 ARGYAPCTPSLKEA
-459 VRVPLLAVGAQ
+459 VKVPLLAVGAQ

-487 YIGDLHSLPMQEH
+487 YIGDLHSLPMQGH

-512 DLKPEVLVSDRHPG
+512 DLKPQLLVSDCHPG
-526 YLSHQWAKGYCHDQ
+526 YLSHQWAKSYCQDQ

-558 AEHDIRGPV
+558 AEHEITGPV
-567 LGVAFDGTGLG
+567 LGFAFDGTGLG
-578 DNGTLWGGELL
+578 DDGTLWGGELL
-589 IADVQGFERVAH
+589 LADVKGFTRVAH

-619 QLLGLLFESATP
+619 QLLGLLFESYTP
-631 GEIGELNIAVID
+631 DELGALDIPLVSR
-643 QLPAERLSNL
+643 LPIERIRNL
-653 HQLWRLGRNAPYT
+653 HQLWHLGRNAPHT
-666 SSIGRLFD
+666 SSMGRLFD

-693 LLLEAAALQLA
+693 LLLEAAALQLP
-704 PDEAPF
+704 PDEQPF

-715 LHQSAEGP
+715 LSQSAEGP
-723 LQIEWEELLNTL
+723 LHIEWAELLNTL

-742 ISTASLAAG
+742 TSTASLAAG
-751 FIRAISNLVIALAE
+751 FICAISDLVIALAE

-785 DQLVPGLEAAGRQV
+785 DQLVPSLEAAGRQV
-799 LTSGTL
+799 LTSETL

-826 HQPATAGCA
+826 HQPATTGCA

>member
-1 MAAPAGPPLP
+1 
-11 SCHQGGPAAPL
+11 
-22 LSGRG
+22 
-27 ACPSLDGVMTART
+27 MTAT
-40 QTPSRLRRE
+40 TAPSISPNPVATRLRRE
-49 FHMDGIVQGVG
+49 FHIDGIVQGVG

-73 ITGYVLN
+73 LTGYVLN

-92 PEQLATFAREL
+92 HEQLAAFAREL
-103 RELAPPLSRIDR
+103 RELAPPLSRIDH
-115 FSERALPLCHD
+115 FSERKLPQED
-126 PDYDGAFHGQFRI
+126 NPDYDGTFHI

-158 CEACA
+158 CEGCA
-163 TDVANPADRHHR
+163 TDVANPADRHHH

-203 ADFAMC
+203 AGFAMC
-209 PRCAAAYENP
+209 PRCAAAYEDP

-232 ECGPHLSWRSGRGD
+232 ECGPHLSWCSGRGD

-254 LHAAARAL
+254 LQAAALAL
-262 QAGKLIAVKGMG
+262 QAGALIAVKGMG

-291 RTLKRRARKPLA
+291 RTLKRRERKPLA

-335 LRKRKNDDR
+335 LRKRTNDDR
-344 LSETRQSATPLA
+344 LSETRQPAVSLA

-400 IECDAVVRELGSE
+400 IECGAVVRELGGE

-445 ARGYAPCTPSLQEA
+445 ARGYAPCTPSLKEA
-459 VRVPLLAVGAQ
+459 VKVPLLAVGAQ

-487 YIGDLHSLPMQEH
+487 YIGDLHSLPMQGH

-512 DLKPEVLVSDRHPG
+512 DLKPELLVSDCHSG
-526 YLSHQWAKGYCHDQ
+526 YLSHQWAKGYCHEQ

-558 AEHDIRGPV
+558 AEHEITGPV
-567 LGVAFDGTGLG
+567 LGFAFDGTGLG
-578 DNGTLWGGELL
+578 DDGTLWGGELL
-589 IADVQGFERVAH
+589 LADVKGFTRAAH

-619 QLLGLLFESATP
+619 QLLGLLFESYGVEQIRALDIP
-631 GEIGELNIAVID
+631 LINK
-643 QLPAERLSNL
+643 LPPERISNL
-653 HQLWRLGRNAPYT
+653 HQLWHLGRNTPYT

-680 GVIDTPDYEGEAG
+680 GLIDAPDYEGEAG
-693 LLLEAAALQLA
+693 LLLEAAALQLT
-704 PDEAPF
+704 PDELPF

-715 LHQSAEGP
+715 LKQPAEGP
-723 LQIEWEELLNTL
+723 LQIEWAELINTL
-735 VGERRKG
+735 VSERRKG
-742 ISTASLAAG
+742 TSTARLAAG
-751 FIRAISNLVIALAE
+751 FICSLSALVIALAE

-799 LTSGTL
+799 LTSETL

-826 HQPATAGCA
+826 HQPATTGCA

>member
-1 MAAPAGPPLP
+1 MSTTIAP
-11 SCHQGGPAAPL
+11 
-22 LSGRG
+22 SGS
-27 ACPSLDGVMTART
+27 ANPVAN
-40 QTPSRLRRE
+40 RLRRE
-49 FHMDGIVQGVG
+49 FHIDGIVQGVG
-60 FRPFVYGLALRHG
+60 FRPFVYGLALRLG
-73 ITGYVLN
+73 LTGYVLN

-92 PEQLATFAREL
+92 SEQLANFAREL
-103 RELAPPLSRIDR
+103 RELAPPLSRIDH
-115 FSERALPLCHD
+115 FSERELPRDADSEHN
-126 PDYDGAFHGQFRI
+126 PDYDGAFHI
-139 KASQQQS
+139 KACQQQS

-163 TDVANPADRHHR
+163 TDVANPADRHHH

-203 ADFAMC
+203 AGFAMC
-209 PRCAAAYENP
+209 PRCAAAYEDP

-232 ECGPHLSWRSGRGD
+232 ECGPHLSWRSGHGD

-254 LHAAARAL
+254 LQIAARAL
-262 QAGKLIAVKGMG
+262 QAGALIAVKGMG

-283 NEQSVARL
+283 NERSVARL

-303 VMMGSL
+303 VMMGTL

-322 WKLLASQARPITL
+322 WTLLASQARPITL

-344 LSETRQSATPLA
+344 PSESQLTTAPLA

-381 ACAMPLVATSA
+381 VCAMPLVATSA

-400 IECDAVVRELGSE
+400 VECEAVVRELGSE

-445 ARGYAPCTPSLQEA
+445 ARGYAPCTPSLKQA
-459 VRVPLLAVGAQ
+459 VKVPLLAVGAQ

-487 YIGDLHSLPMQEH
+487 YIGDLHSLPMQGH

-512 DLKPEVLVSDRHPG
+512 DLNPELLVSDRHPG
-526 YLSHQWAKGYCHDQ
+526 YLSHQWAKGYCRDHN
-540 GATHL
+540 ATHL

-558 AEHDIRGPV
+558 AEHDITGPV
-567 LGVAFDGTGLG
+567 LGFTFDGTGLG
-578 DNGTLWGGELL
+578 DDGTLWGGELL
-589 IADVQGFERVAH
+589 IADIQGFTRVAH
-601 LKPFKLIG
+601 LAPFKLIG

-619 QLLGLLFESATP
+619 QLLGLLFESYGVEQISALDIP
-631 GEIGELNIAVID
+631 LINK
-643 QLPAERLSNL
+643 LPPERISNL
-653 HQLWRLGRNAPYT
+653 HQLWQLGRNAPYT

-704 PDEAPF
+704 PDEQPF
-710 PLAFG
+710 PLAFE
-715 LHQSAEGP
+715 LSQSAEGP
-723 LQIEWEELLNTL
+723 LHIEWAELINTL
-735 VGERRKG
+735 VNELRQGTA
-742 ISTASLAAG
+742 TASLAAG

-765 RFPGYPV
+765 RFPDYPV

-785 DQLVPGLEAAGRQV
+785 DQLVPALEAAGRQV
-799 LTSGTL
+799 LTSDTL

-821 HHIAT
+821 HHLAT
-826 HQPATAGCA
+826 HQPDTIGGAI
-835 TLSES
+835 LSES

>member
-1 MAAPAGPPLP
+1 
-11 SCHQGGPAAPL
+11 
-22 LSGRG
+22 
-27 ACPSLDGVMTART
+27 MTAT
-40 QTPSRLRRE
+40 LAAHSAETRLRRE
-49 FHMDGIVQGVG
+49 FHIDGIVQGVG
-60 FRPFVYGLALRHG
+60 FRPFVYGLALRHAL
-73 ITGYVLN
+73 TGYVLN

-92 PEQLATFAREL
+92 PEQLAAFAREL
-103 RELAPPLSRIDR
+103 RELAPPLSRIDH
-115 FSERALPLCHD
+115 FSERELPRAD
-126 PDYDGAFHGQFRI
+126 NPDYDGQFHGQFRI

-163 TDVANPADRHHR
+163 TDVANPVDRHHH

-183 CGPRYTII
+183 CGPRYSII

-203 ADFAMC
+203 AGFAMC
-209 PRCAAAYENP
+209 PRCAAAYEDP

-232 ECGPHLSWRSGRGD
+232 ECGPHLSWRSGNGD
-246 ALAEREDA
+246 VLAEREDA
-254 LHAAARAL
+254 LQMAARAL
-262 QAGKLIAVKGMG
+262 QAGALIAVKGMG

-283 NEQSVARL
+283 SESAVARL
-291 RTLKRRARKPLA
+291 RQLKRRERKPLA

-309 AEAKLH
+309 TEARLH

-322 WKLLASQARPITL
+322 WNLLASQARPITL
-335 LRKRKNDDR
+335 LRKRTKDDR
-344 LSETRQSATPLA
+344 PSDLMQQQAAPLA

-400 IECDAVVRELGSE
+400 IECDAVVSELGGE

-445 ARGYAPCTPSLQEA
+445 ARGYAPCTPSLKQA
-459 VRVPLLAVGAQ
+459 VKVPLLAVGAQ

-487 YIGDLHSLPMQEH
+487 YIGDLHSLPMQSH

-505 ATFRDLY
+505 ATFRELY
-512 DLKPEVLVSDRHPG
+512 DLKPELLVSDCHPG
-526 YLSHQWAKGYCHDQ
+526 YLSHQWAKGYCHEQ

-545 EVQHHHAHLLGVM
+545 EVQHHHAHLLAVM
-558 AEHDIRGPV
+558 AEHDITGPV
-567 LGVAFDGTGLG
+567 LGFAFDGTGLG
-578 DNGTLWGGELL
+578 DDGTLWGGELL
-589 IADVQGFERVAH
+589 LADVKGFTRVAH
-601 LKPFKLIG
+601 LQPFKLIG

-619 QLLGLLFESATP
+619 QLLGLLFESY
-631 GEIGELNIAVID
+631 GVEEIGSLDIPAIK
-643 QLPAERLSNL
+643 QLPVERISNL

-674 AVAALL
+674 AVAAQL

-704 PDEAPF
+704 PDELPF
-710 PLAFG
+710 PLTFG
-715 LHQSAEGP
+715 LNQSAEGP
-723 LQIEWEELLNTL
+723 LQIEWAALLNTL
-735 VGERRKG
+735 VGERSKG
-742 ISTASLAAG
+742 TSTASLAAG
-751 FIRAISNLVIALAE
+751 FIHAISHLVVALAE

-799 LTSGTL
+799 LTSETL

-826 HQPATAGCA
+826 HQPATTGCA

>member
-1 MAAPAGPPLP
+1 
-11 SCHQGGPAAPL
+11 
-22 LSGRG
+22 
-27 ACPSLDGVMTART
+27 MTAT
-40 QTPSRLRRE
+40 RLRRE
-49 FHMDGIVQGVG
+49 FHIDGIVQGVG

-73 ITGYVLN
+73 LTGYVLN

-92 PEQLATFAREL
+92 PEQLAAFAREL
-103 RELAPPLSRIDR
+103 RELAPPLSRIDH
-115 FSERALPLCHD
+115 FSERELPRDHD
-126 PDYDGAFHGQFRI
+126 PDHNPDYDGQFHI

-158 CEACA
+158 CEGCA
-163 TDVANPADRHHR
+163 RDVANPADRHHH

-232 ECGPHLSWRSGRGD
+232 ECGPHLSWRSDCGD
-246 ALAEREDA
+246 ALAEREEA
-254 LHAAARAL
+254 LQMAARAL
-262 QAGKLIAVKGMG
+262 QTGALIAVKGMG

-283 NEQSVARL
+283 NERSVARL

-315 VTGCEAE
+315 VSGCEAE
-322 WKLLASQARPITL
+322 WTLLASQARPITL
-335 LRKRKNDDR
+335 LRKRTKDNR
-344 LSETRQSATPLA
+344 LSESRQSAAPLA

-381 ACAMPLVATSA
+381 ACAIPLVATSA

-400 IECDAVVRELGSE
+400 IECDAVVRELGGE

-445 ARGYAPCTPSLQEA
+445 ARGYAPCTPSLKTA
-459 VRVPLLAVGAQ
+459 VKVPLLAVGAQ

-487 YIGDLHSLPMQEH
+487 DIGDLHSLPMQSH

-526 YLSHQWAKGYCHDQ
+526 YLSHQWAKNYCRDHN
-540 GATHL
+540 ATHL

-558 AEHDIRGPV
+558 AEHGIKGPV

-578 DNGTLWGGELL
+578 DDGTLWGGELL
-589 IADVQGFERVAH
+589 IADVKGFERIAH

-619 QLLGLLFESATP
+619 QLLGLLFETYGVEQIRALDIPLVSK
-631 GEIGELNIAVID
+631 
-643 QLPAERLSNL
+643 LPIERIRNL
-653 HQLWRLGRNAPYT
+653 HQLWHLGRNAPYT

-680 GVIDTPDYEGEAG
+680 GLIDAPDYEGEAG
-693 LLLEAAALQLA
+693 LLLEAAALQLT
-704 PDEAPF
+704 PDELPF

-715 LHQSAEGP
+715 LKQPAEGP
-723 LQIEWEELLNTL
+723 LQIEWAELLNTL
-735 VGERRKG
+735 VSERRKG
-742 ISTASLAAG
+742 TSTARLAAG
-751 FIRAISNLVIALAE
+751 FIHAISKLVVALAE
-765 RFPGYPV
+765 HFPGYPV

-785 DQLVPGLEAAGRQV
+785 DELVPALEAAGREV
-799 LTSGTL
+799 LTCETL

-821 HHIAT
+821 HYIAT

>member
-1 MAAPAGPPLP
+1 
-11 SCHQGGPAAPL
+11 
-22 LSGRG
+22 
-27 ACPSLDGVMTART
+27 MTAT
-40 QTPSRLRRE
+40 RLRRE
-49 FHMDGIVQGVG
+49 FHIDGIVQGVG

-73 ITGYVLN
+73 LTGYVLN

-92 PEQLATFAREL
+92 PEQLASFAREL
-103 RELAPPLSRIDR
+103 RDLAPPLSRIDH
-115 FSERALPLCHD
+115 FSERELPRDADPDHN
-126 PDYDGAFHGQFRI
+126 PDYDGQFHI

-146 AATVAISPDQGM
+146 SATVAISPDQGM

-163 TDVANPADRHHR
+163 TDVANPVDRHHH

-191 RRLPYDRPHTAM
+191 RSLPYDRPHTAM

-219 LDRRY
+219 LNRRY

-232 ECGPHLSWRSGRGD
+232 ECGPHLSWRSGRSD
-246 ALAEREDA
+246 VLAEREDA
-254 LHAAARAL
+254 LQAAARAL
-262 QAGKLIAVKGMG
+262 QAGALIAVKGMG
-274 GYHLICDAR
+274 GYHLMCDAR

-291 RTLKRRARKPLA
+291 RTFKRRERKPLA

-322 WKLLASQARPITL
+322 WTLLASQARPITL

-344 LSETRQSATPLA
+344 PSESQQPAAPLA
-356 EGIAPGIPYLGVM
+356 DGIAPGIPYLGVM

-381 ACAMPLVATSA
+381 ACAIPLVATSA

-400 IECDAVVRELGSE
+400 IECESVVRELGGE

-445 ARGYAPCTPSLQEA
+445 ARGYAPCTPSLKQA
-459 VRVPLLAVGAQ
+459 VKVPLLAVGAQ

-487 YIGDLHSLPMQEH
+487 YIVDLHSLPMQSH

-512 DLKPEVLVSDRHPG
+512 DLKPALLVSDRHPG

-545 EVQHHHAHLLGVM
+545 EVQHHHAHLLAVM
-558 AEHDIRGPV
+558 AEHEITGPV

-578 DNGTLWGGELL
+578 DDGTLWGGELL
-589 IADVQGFERVAH
+589 LADVKDFTRVAH
-601 LKPFKLIG
+601 LRPFKLIG

-619 QLLGLLFESATP
+619 QLLGLLFETYGVEQIRALDIPLVSK
-631 GEIGELNIAVID
+631 
-643 QLPAERLSNL
+643 LPIERISNL
-653 HQLWRLGRNAPYT
+653 HQLWHLGRNAPYT

-680 GVIDTPDYEGEAG
+680 GLIDSPDYEGEAG
-693 LLLEAAALQLA
+693 LLLEAAALQLT
-704 PDEAPF
+704 PDELPF

-723 LQIEWEELLNTL
+723 LLIEWAELLNL
-735 VGERRKG
+735 LISEQSKG
-742 ISTASLAAG
+742 TSTASLAAG
-751 FIRAISNLVIALAE
+751 FIRAISALVIALTE

-799 LTSGTL
+799 LASETL

>member
-1 MAAPAGPPLP
+1 
-11 SCHQGGPAAPL
+11 
-22 LSGRG
+22 
-27 ACPSLDGVMTART
+27 MTAT
-40 QTPSRLRRE
+40 RLRRE
-49 FHMDGIVQGVG
+49 FHIDGIVQGVG

-73 ITGYVLN
+73 LTGYVLN

-92 PEQLATFAREL
+92 PEQLAAFAREL
-103 RELAPPLSRIDR
+103 RELAPPLSRIDH
-115 FSERALPLCHD
+115 FSERELPRDHD
-126 PDYDGAFHGQFRI
+126 PDHNPDYDGQFHI

-163 TDVANPADRHHR
+163 TDVANPADRHHH

-203 ADFAMC
+203 AGFAMC
-209 PRCAAAYENP
+209 PRCATAYENP

-246 ALAEREDA
+246 ALAEREEA
-254 LHAAARAL
+254 LQMAARAL
-262 QAGKLIAVKGMG
+262 QAGALIAVKGMG

-291 RTLKRRARKPLA
+291 RTLKRRQRKPLA
-303 VMMGSL
+303 VMMCSL

-322 WKLLASQARPITL
+322 WTLLASQARPITL
-335 LRKRKNDDR
+335 LRKRTNDDR
-344 LSETRQSATPLA
+344 LSESRQSAAPLA

-381 ACAMPLVATSA
+381 ACAIPLVATSA

-400 IECDAVVRELGSE
+400 IECEAVVRELGGE

-445 ARGYAPCTPSLQEA
+445 ARGYAPCTPSLKQA
-459 VRVPLLAVGAQ
+459 VKVPLLAVGAQ
-470 QKNQL
+470 QTNQL

-487 YIGDLHSLPMQEH
+487 YIGDLHSLPMQGH

-512 DLKPEVLVSDRHPG
+512 DLKPELLVSDRHPG
-526 YLSHQWAKGYCHDQ
+526 YLSHQWAKHYCREQ

-558 AEHDIRGPV
+558 AEHEITGPV
-567 LGVAFDGTGLG
+567 LGFAFDGTGLG
-578 DNGTLWGGELL
+578 DDGTLWGGELL
-589 IADVQGFERVAH
+589 LADVKGFTRAAH
-601 LKPFKLIG
+601 LRPFKLIG

-619 QLLGLLFESATP
+619 QLLGLLFESYDVEQISA
-631 GEIGELNIAVID
+631 LDIALINT
-643 QLPAERLSNL
+643 LPPERINNL
-653 HQLWRLGRNAPYT
+653 HQLWRLGRNTPYT

-693 LLLEAAALQLA
+693 LLLEAAALQLT
-704 PDEAPF
+704 PDELPF

-715 LHQSAEGP
+715 LSKSAEGP
-723 LQIEWEELLNTL
+723 LQIEWAELLNTL
-735 VGERRKG
+735 INERRKG
-742 ISTASLAAG
+742 TSTARLAAG
-751 FIRAISNLVIALAE
+751 FIRAISALVIALAE
-765 RFPGYPV
+765 CFPGYPV

-785 DQLVPGLEAAGRQV
+785 DELVPGLEAAGRQV
-799 LTSGTL
+799 LTSETL

-826 HQPATAGCA
+826 HQPATTGCA

>member
-1 MAAPAGPPLP
+1 
-11 SCHQGGPAAPL
+11 
-22 LSGRG
+22 
-27 ACPSLDGVMTART
+27 MTAT
-40 QTPSRLRRE
+40 RLRRE
-49 FHMDGIVQGVG
+49 FHIDGIVQGVG
-60 FRPFVYGLALRHG
+60 FRPFVYGLALCHG
-73 ITGYVLN
+73 LTGYVLN

-92 PEQLATFAREL
+92 PEQLAAFAREL
-103 RELAPPLSRIDR
+103 QELAPPLSRIDH
-115 FSERALPLCHD
+115 FSERELPLAHD

-163 TDVANPADRHHR
+163 NDVANPKDRHHR

-209 PRCAAAYENP
+209 PRCAAAYEDP

-246 ALAEREDA
+246 ALTEREDA

-262 QAGKLIAVKGMG
+262 QTGALIAVKGMG

-291 RTLKRRARKPLA
+291 RTLKRRERKPLA

-309 AEAKLH
+309 AEARLH
-315 VTGCEAE
+315 VTGCEEE
-322 WKLLASQARPITL
+322 WNLLASQARPITL
-335 LRKRKNDDR
+335 LRKRTKDDR
-344 LSETRQSATPLA
+344 PSDLMQQPAAPLA
-356 EGIAPGIPYLGVM
+356 DGIAPGIPYLGVM

-400 IECDAVVRELGSE
+400 IECEAVVRELGIK

-445 ARGYAPCTPSLQEA
+445 ARGYAPCTPSLKQT
-459 VRVPLLAVGAQ
+459 VKVPLLAVGAQ

-487 YIGDLHSLPMQEH
+487 YIGDLHSLPMQGH

-512 DLKPEVLVSDRHPG
+512 DLKPELLVSDCHSG
-526 YLSHQWAKGYCHDQ
+526 YLSHQWAKGYCREHN
-540 GATHL
+540 ATHI

-558 AEHDIRGPV
+558 AEHEITGPV

-578 DNGTLWGGELL
+578 DDGTLWGGELL
-589 IADVQGFERVAH
+589 IADVQGFTRVAH
-601 LKPFKLIG
+601 LAPFKLIG

-619 QLLGLLFESATP
+619 QLLGLLFESHSSE
-631 GEIGELNIAVID
+631 EISALDIPLISK
-643 QLPAERLSNL
+643 LPPERISNL
-653 HQLWRLGRNAPYT
+653 HQLWQLGRNAPYT

-715 LHQSAEGP
+715 LIQSAEGP
-723 LQIEWEELLNTL
+723 LQIEWAELINTL
-735 VGERRKG
+735 INEQRKG
-742 ISTASLAAG
+742 TSTASLAAG
-751 FIRAISNLVIALAE
+751 FIRAICTLVVALAE

-785 DQLVPGLEAAGRQV
+785 DQLVPALEAAGRQV
-799 LTSGTL
+799 LTSETL

-821 HHIAT
+821 HHLAT
-826 HQPATAGCA
+826 HQPVTTGCA

>member
-1 MAAPAGPPLP
+1 MSATIAPAISPNPV
-11 SCHQGGPAAPL
+11 AN
-22 LSGRG
+22 
-27 ACPSLDGVMTART
+27 
-40 QTPSRLRRE
+40 RLRRE
-49 FHMDGIVQGVG
+49 FHIDGIVQGVG

-73 ITGYVLN
+73 LAGYVLN

-92 PEQLATFAREL
+92 PEQLASFAREL
-103 RELAPPLSRIDR
+103 RELAPPLSRIDH
-115 FSERALPLCHD
+115 FSERELPFAHD
-126 PDYDGAFHGQFRI
+126 PDFDGAFHI

-163 TDVANPADRHHR
+163 MDVANPADRHHR

-203 ADFAMC
+203 AGFAMC
-209 PRCAAAYENP
+209 PRCAAAYEDP

-232 ECGPHLSWRSGRGD
+232 DCGPHLSWRTGRGD
-246 ALAEREDA
+246 ALAEREGA
-254 LHAAARAL
+254 LHAAASAL
-262 QAGKLIAVKGMG
+262 QAGALIAVKGMG
-274 GYHLICDAR
+274 GYHLMCDAR
-283 NEQSVARL
+283 NESAVARL
-291 RTLKRRARKPLA
+291 RQLKRRERKPLA
-303 VMMGSL
+303 VMLGSL
-309 AEAKLH
+309 AEAKRH

-322 WKLLASQARPITL
+322 WTLLASQARPITL
-335 LRKRKNDDR
+335 LRKHINDDR
-344 LSETRQSATPLA
+344 LSETGQPAAPLA

-381 ACAMPLVATSA
+381 TCAIPLVATSA

-400 IECDAVVRELGSE
+400 TECEAVARELGSE

-445 ARGYAPCTPSLQEA
+445 ARGYAPCTPSLKEA
-459 VRVPLLAVGAQ
+459 VKAPLLAVGAQ
-470 QKNQL
+470 QRNQL

-505 ATFRDLY
+505 ATFRELY
-512 DLKPEVLVSDRHPG
+512 DLNPELLVSDRHPG
-526 YLSHQWAKGYCHDQ
+526 YLSHQWAKSYCQDQ
-540 GATHL
+540 GATQL

-558 AEHDIRGPV
+558 AEHNITGPV

-578 DNGTLWGGELL
+578 DDGTLWGGELL
-589 IADVQGFERVAH
+589 LADVKGFKRVAH

-619 QLLGLLFESATP
+619 QLLGLLFESHSP
-631 GEIGELNIAVID
+631 EEISALDIPLINK
-643 QLPAERLSNL
+643 LPPERISNL
-653 HQLWRLGRNAPYT
+653 HQLWQLGRNAPHT
-666 SSIGRLFD
+666 SSVGRLFD

-704 PDEAPF
+704 PDEQPF
-710 PLAFG
+710 PLAFD
-715 LHQSAEGP
+715 LSQSSEGP
-723 LQIEWEELLNTL
+723 LQIEWAELINTL
-735 VGERRKG
+735 VSERRQG
-742 ISTASLAAG
+742 TSITSLAAG
-751 FIRAISNLVIALAE
+751 FIRAISNLVVALAE

-785 DQLVPGLEAAGRQV
+785 DQLVPALEAAGRQV
-799 LTSGTL
+799 LTSETL

-821 HHIAT
+821 HHLAT
-826 HQPATAGCA
+826 HQPVTTGCA

>member
-1 MAAPAGPPLP
+1 
-11 SCHQGGPAAPL
+11 
-22 LSGRG
+22 
-27 ACPSLDGVMTART
+27 MTAT
-40 QTPSRLRRE
+40 RLRRE
-49 FHMDGIVQGVG
+49 FHIDGIVQGVG

-73 ITGYVLN
+73 LTGYVLN
-80 DANGVTIGAEGS
+80 DANGVTIGAEGC

-103 RELAPPLSRIDR
+103 RELAPPLSRIDH
-115 FSERALPLCHD
+115 FSERALPRDADPDHN
-126 PDYDGAFHGQFRI
+126 PDYDGQFHI
-139 KASQQQS
+139 KASQQQN

-158 CEACA
+158 CEGCA
-163 TDVANPADRHHR
+163 RDVANPADRHHR

-232 ECGPHLSWRSGRGD
+232 ECGPHLSWRSGDGD

-254 LHAAARAL
+254 LQAAARAL

-283 NEQSVARL
+283 SESAVARL
-291 RTLKRRARKPLA
+291 RQLKRRARKPLA

-344 LSETRQSATPLA
+344 PSESQHTAAPLA

-381 ACAMPLVATSA
+381 ACAIPLVATSA

-400 IECDAVVRELGSE
+400 IECEAVVRELGGD

-445 ARGYAPCTPSLQEA
+445 ARGYAPCTPSLKQA
-459 VRVPLLAVGAQ
+459 VNLPLLAVGAQ

-487 YIGDLHSLPMQEH
+487 YIGDLHSLPMQGH

-505 ATFRDLY
+505 TTFRDLY
-512 DLKPEVLVSDRHPG
+512 DLKPELLVSDCHPG

-545 EVQHHHAHLLGVM
+545 EVQHHHAHLLAVM

-578 DNGTLWGGELL
+578 DDGTLWGGELL
-589 IADVQGFERVAH
+589 LADVKGFTRVAH
-601 LKPFKLIG
+601 LRPFKLIG

-619 QLLGLLFESATP
+619 QLLGLLFESHSP
-631 GEIGELNIAVID
+631 EEISALDIPLINK
-643 QLPAERLSNL
+643 LPAERISNL

-693 LLLEAAALQLA
+693 LLLEAAALQLT
-704 PDEAPF
+704 PDELPF

-715 LHQSAEGP
+715 LSQSTGGP
-723 LQIEWEELLNTL
+723 LHIEWAKLLNLLISEQRNGT
-735 VGERRKG
+735 
-742 ISTASLAAG
+742 STASLAAG
-751 FIRAISNLVIALAE
+751 FIRAISDLVVALAE

-799 LTSGTL
+799 LTSETL

-826 HQPATAGCA
+826 HQPVTTGCA

>member
-1 MAAPAGPPLP
+1 MSATIAP
-11 SCHQGGPAAPL
+11 
-22 LSGRG
+22 SGS
-27 ACPSLDGVMTART
+27 ANPVAN
-40 QTPSRLRRE
+40 RLRRE
-49 FHMDGIVQGVG
+49 FHIDGIVQGVG

-73 ITGYVLN
+73 LTGYVLN

-92 PEQLATFAREL
+92 AEQLASFAREL
-103 RELAPPLSRIDR
+103 RELAPPLSRIDH
-115 FSERALPLCHD
+115 FSERELPQED
-126 PDYDGAFHGQFRI
+126 NPDYDGAFHI

-203 ADFAMC
+203 AGFAMC

-232 ECGPHLSWRSGRGD
+232 ECGPHLTWRSGNGD
-246 ALAEREDA
+246 ALAEREGA
-254 LHAAARAL
+254 LQMAASAL
-262 QAGKLIAVKGMG
+262 QAGALIAVKGMG

-283 NEQSVARL
+283 SESAVARL
-291 RTLKRRARKPLA
+291 RQLKRRARKPLA

-309 AEAKLH
+309 AEAKVH
-315 VTGCEAE
+315 VTGCEDE
-322 WKLLASQARPITL
+322 WQLLASQARPITL
-335 LRKRKNDDR
+335 LRKCINDDR
-344 LSETRQSATPLA
+344 HSESGLSATPLA

-400 IECDAVVRELGSE
+400 IEYEAVVRELGSE
-413 IDGILDHN
+413 IDGILAHN

-459 VRVPLLAVGAQ
+459 VKAPLLAVGAQ

-512 DLKPEVLVSDRHPG
+512 ALKPEVLVSDRHPG
-526 YLSHQWAKGYCHDQ
+526 YLSHQWAKGYCRDHN
-540 GATHL
+540 ATHL
-545 EVQHHHAHLLGVM
+545 EVQHHHAHLLAVM

-578 DNGTLWGGELL
+578 DDGTLWGGELL
-589 IADVQGFERVAH
+589 IADVQSFTRVAH
-601 LKPFKLIG
+601 LQPFKLIG

-619 QLLGLLFESATP
+619 QLLGLLFESHSPEQISALD
-631 GEIGELNIAVID
+631 ISAIK
-643 QLPAERLSNL
+643 QLPAERIRNL
-653 HQLWRLGRNAPYT
+653 YQLWQLGRNAPHT

-693 LLLEAAALQLA
+693 LLLEAAALQLT
-704 PDEAPF
+704 PDEHPF
-710 PLAFG
+710 PLAFD
-715 LHQSAEGP
+715 LSQSAEGP
-723 LQIEWEELLNTL
+723 LHIEWAELINTL
-735 VGERRKG
+735 VNERLQG
-742 ISTASLAAG
+742 TSTASLAAG
-751 FIRAISNLVIALAE
+751 FIRAISKLVVALAG

-785 DQLVPGLEAAGRQV
+785 DQLVPALEAAGRRV
-799 LTSGTL
+799 LTSETL

-821 HHIAT
+821 HHLAT
-826 HQPATAGCA
+826 HQPVTTGCA

>member
-1 MAAPAGPPLP
+1 
-11 SCHQGGPAAPL
+11 
-22 LSGRG
+22 
-27 ACPSLDGVMTART
+27 MTAT
-40 QTPSRLRRE
+40 RLRRE
-49 FHMDGIVQGVG
+49 FHINGIVQGVG

-73 ITGYVLN
+73 LTGYVLN
-80 DANGVTIGAEGS
+80 DASGVTIGAEGS

-103 RELAPPLSRIDR
+103 RELAPPLSRIDH
-115 FSERALPLCHD
+115 FSEREQPRDAGSEHN
-126 PDYDGAFHGQFRI
+126 PDYDGQFHI

-163 TDVANPADRHHR
+163 RDVANPKDRHHQ

-191 RRLPYDRPHTAM
+191 HHLPYDRPHTAM
-203 ADFAMC
+203 AGFAMC
-209 PRCAAAYENP
+209 PHCAAAYENP

-232 ECGPHLSWRSGRGD
+232 ECGPHLSWRSGHGD

-254 LHAAARAL
+254 LQAAASAL
-262 QAGKLIAVKGMG
+262 QAGALIAVKGMG
-274 GYHLICDAR
+274 GYHLMCDAR
-283 NEQSVARL
+283 SESAVARL
-291 RTLKRRARKPLA
+291 RQLKRRERKPLA

-315 VTGCEAE
+315 VSGCEAE

-335 LRKRKNDDR
+335 LRKRINDAR
-344 LSETRQSATPLA
+344 LSENRQSAAPLA

-381 ACAMPLVATSA
+381 ACAIPLVATSA

-400 IECDAVVRELGSE
+400 IECEAVVRELGGE

-445 ARGYAPCTPSLQEA
+445 ARGYAPCTPSLKEA
-459 VRVPLLAVGAQ
+459 VKVPLLAVGAQ

-487 YIGDLHSLPMQEH
+487 YIGDLHSLPMQGH

-512 DLKPEVLVSDRHPG
+512 ELKPELLVSDRHPG
-526 YLSHQWAKGYCHDQ
+526 YLSHQWARDYCREHN
-540 GATHL
+540 ATHI

-558 AEHDIRGPV
+558 AEHEITGPV

-578 DNGTLWGGELL
+578 DDGTLWGGELL
-589 IADVQGFERVAH
+589 IADVQGFERIAH

-619 QLLGLLFESATP
+619 QLLGLLFESYDLEQIRALDIP
-631 GEIGELNIAVID
+631 LVSK
-643 QLPAERLSNL
+643 LPIERISNL
-653 HQLWRLGRNAPYT
+653 HQLWHLGRNAPYT

-680 GVIDTPDYEGEAG
+680 GLIDAPDYEGEAG
-693 LLLEAAALQLA
+693 LLLEAAALQLT
-704 PDEAPF
+704 PDELPF

-723 LQIEWEELLNTL
+723 LHIEWAELLNTL
-735 VGERRKG
+735 INEQRKG
-742 ISTASLAAG
+742 TSTASLAAG
-751 FIRAISNLVIALAE
+751 FIHAVSALVIALAE
-765 RFPGYPV
+765 CFPGYPV

-785 DQLVPGLEAAGRQV
+785 DLLVPALEAAERQV
-799 LTSGTL
+799 LTSENL

-821 HHIAT
+821 HHLAT
-826 HQPATAGCA
+826 HQPVTTGCV

>member
-1 MAAPAGPPLP
+1 
-11 SCHQGGPAAPL
+11 
-22 LSGRG
+22 
-27 ACPSLDGVMTART
+27 MTART
-40 QTPSRLRRE
+40 QTRSRLRRE
-49 FHMDGIVQGVG
+49 FHIDGIVQGVG

-73 ITGYVLN
+73 LAGYVLN

-92 PEQLATFAREL
+92 PEQLAAFAREL
-103 RELAPPLSRIDR
+103 RELAPPLSRIDH
-115 FSERALPLCHD
+115 FSERELPLAHD
-126 PDYDGAFHGQFRI
+126 PDYNGAFHI

-163 TDVANPADRHHR
+163 RDVANPVDRHHR

-203 ADFAMC
+203 AGFAMC

-254 LHAAARAL
+254 LHTAARAL

-283 NEQSVARL
+283 SESAVTRL
-291 RTLKRRARKPLA
+291 RQLKRRARKPLA

-315 VTGCEAE
+315 VAGSEDE

-335 LRKRKNDDR
+335 LRKRTKDHR
-344 LSETRQSATPLA
+344 LSESPQPTAPLA
-356 EGIAPGIPYLGVM
+356 DGIAPGIPYLGVM

-400 IECDAVVRELGSE
+400 IECDAVVSELGGE

-445 ARGYAPCTPSLQEA
+445 ARGYAPCTPSLKEA

-487 YIGDLHSLPMQEH
+487 YIGDLHSLSMQGH

-512 DLKPEVLVSDRHPG
+512 DLKPELLVSDCHPG
-526 YLSHQWAKGYCHDQ
+526 YLSHQWAKGYCQDQ

-558 AEHDIRGPV
+558 AEHDITGPV

-578 DNGTLWGGELL
+578 DDGTLWGGELL
-589 IADVQGFERVAH
+589 LADVKGFTRLAH
-601 LKPFKLIG
+601 LSPFKLIG

-619 QLLGLLFESATP
+619 QLLGLLFESYGVEQISALDIP
-631 GEIGELNIAVID
+631 AIK
-643 QLPAERLSNL
+643 QLPAERISNL
-653 HQLWRLGRNAPYT
+653 HQLWQLGRNAPYT

-680 GVIDTPDYEGEAG
+680 GLIDTPDYEGEAG

-704 PDEAPF
+704 PDEQPF

-715 LHQSAEGP
+715 LAQPTEGP
-723 LQIEWEELLNTL
+723 LEIEWAELINTL
-735 VGERRKG
+735 VSERRKG
-742 ISTASLAAG
+742 TSTARLAAG
-751 FIRAISNLVIALAE
+751 FIRAISDLIFALAE

-785 DQLVPGLEAAGRQV
+785 EQLVPALEATGRQV
-799 LTSGTL
+799 LTSETL

-821 HHIAT
+821 HHLAT
-826 HQPATAGCA
+826 HQPVTTGCA

>member
-1 MAAPAGPPLP
+1 
-11 SCHQGGPAAPL
+11 
-22 LSGRG
+22 
-27 ACPSLDGVMTART
+27 MTAN
-40 QTPSRLRRE
+40 RLRRE
-49 FHMDGIVQGVG
+49 FHIDGIVQGVG

-73 ITGYVLN
+73 LTGYVLN

-92 PEQLATFAREL
+92 PEQLASFAREL
-103 RELAPPLSRIDR
+103 RELAPPLSRIDH
-115 FSERALPLCHD
+115 FSERELPQD
-126 PDYDGAFHGQFRI
+126 PDLDYDGQFHI

-163 TDVANPADRHHR
+163 TDVANPADRHHY

-183 CGPRYTII
+183 CGPRYSII

-254 LHAAARAL
+254 LQAAARAL
-262 QAGKLIAVKGMG
+262 QVGALIAVKGMG

-283 NEQSVARL
+283 SESAVARL
-291 RTLKRRARKPLA
+291 RQLKRRKRKPLA

-309 AEAKLH
+309 AKAKLH

-322 WKLLASQARPITL
+322 WQLLASQARPITL

-344 LSETRQSATPLA
+344 PSESQQSAAPLA

-381 ACAMPLVATSA
+381 ACAMPLVVTSA

-400 IECDAVVRELGSE
+400 IECESVVRELGSE

-445 ARGYAPCTPSLQEA
+445 ARGYAPCTPSLKAA
-459 VRVPLLAVGAQ
+459 VKVPLLAVGAQ

-487 YIGDLHSLPMQEH
+487 YIGDLHSLPMQGH

-512 DLKPEVLVSDRHPG
+512 DLKPKLLVSDRHPG
-526 YLSHQWAKGYCHDQ
+526 YLSHQWAKGYCRKHN
-540 GATHL
+540 ATHL
-545 EVQHHHAHLLGVM
+545 EVQHHHAHLLAVM
-558 AEHDIRGPV
+558 AEHEITGPV
-567 LGVAFDGTGLG
+567 LGFAFDGTGLG
-578 DNGTLWGGELL
+578 DDGTLWGGELL
-589 IADVQGFERVAH
+589 LADVKGFTRVAH
-601 LKPFKLIG
+601 LTPFKLIG

-619 QLLGLLFESATP
+619 QLLGLLFESYSVE
-631 GEIGELNIAVID
+631 EISTLDIPLINT
-643 QLPAERLSNL
+643 LPPERISNL
-653 HQLWRLGRNAPYT
+653 HQLWQLGRNAPYT

-693 LLLEAAALQLA
+693 LLLEAAALQLP
-704 PDEAPF
+704 PDELPF
-710 PLAFG
+710 PLVFG

-723 LQIEWEELLNTL
+723 LQIEWAELLNL
-735 VGERRKG
+735 LISERRKG
-742 ISTASLAAG
+742 TSTARLAAG
-751 FIRAISNLVIALAE
+751 FIRAISALVIALAE

-785 DQLVPGLEAAGRQV
+785 DQLVPALEATGRQV
-799 LTSGTL
+799 LTSETL

-821 HHIAT
+821 HHLAT
-826 HQPATAGCA
+826 HQPVTTGYA